1 MTEAGGRVPDILRHI
16 LSAAALLA
24 SHSATLAPARA
35 VVDAAR
41 SGQLDA
47 KRLDKLIAEA
57 ALAQMIANY
66 RGELRRDSERLFV
79 AEFHRALADGSADAV
94 LNSLRPQ
101 FDEHAEAITASR
113 AMINTESSVEHIL
126 ASAEPSMVTAWQS
139 LEGHLAVIGKIGAI
153 ASSFGPRLGS
163 FPLIREFALG
173 DGFRLD
179 DRAIMCADGALEADS
194 SAFRQPDSWHRTSP
208 WFRIPLRLHTMSSA
222 QARYNA
228 WAAVQFDH
236 IHSGARQSWV
246 DEHGQLH
253 ERPRPTNPFRETE
266 PTT

>member
-113 AMINTESSVEHIL
+113 AMINTESSTIIVAARDATTRTNIEQVCREGVRSTSRARL
-126 ASAEPSMVTAWQS
+126 AP
-139 LEGHLAVIGKIGAI
+139 
-153 ASSFGPRLGS
+153 GS
-163 FPLIREFALG
+163 RCVG
-173 DGFRLD
+173 VSR
-179 DRAIMCADGALEADS
+179 
-194 SAFRQPDSWHRTSP
+194 
-208 WFRIPLRLHTMSSA
+208 
-222 QARYNA
+222 
-228 WAAVQFDH
+228 V
-236 IHSGARQSWV
+236 WV
-246 DEHGQLH
+246 
-253 ERPRPTNPFRETE
+253 
-266 PTT
+266 

>member
-79 AEFHRALADGSADAV
+79 AEFVRQ
-94 LNSLRPQ
+94 R
-101 FDEHAEAITASR
+101 TT
-113 AMINTESSVEHIL
+113 TESSV
-126 ASAEPSMVTAWQS
+126 
-139 LEGHLAVIGKIGAI
+139 
-153 ASSFGPRLGS
+153 
-163 FPLIREFALG
+163 
-173 DGFRLD
+173 
-179 DRAIMCADGALEADS
+179 
-194 SAFRQPDSWHRTSP
+194 PDCR
-208 WFRIPLRLHTMSSA
+208 
-222 QARYNA
+222 
-228 WAAVQFDH
+228 
-236 IHSGARQSWV
+236 
-246 DEHGQLH
+246 
-253 ERPRPTNPFRETE
+253 
-266 PTT
+266 